1 MLARLAA
8 VAFAAFVS
16 SHPHGPA
23 TDRALRTAAKTGPMQ
38 DAPPETA
45 LPPARCGDVRAIV
58 TRALGV
64 TPSGGTATVRFTAPV
79 GGRRYLGCR
88 LTASGTFRP
97 WDAAQEPSSRF
108 TAAMEAAGWRE
119 DPDFTADGPDG
130 TTGAMRTGSRICFF
144 SFSWDGGDDDDTA
157 AASANT
163 RRAPLP
169 YSVEIHCADE
179 RSAR

>member
-1 MLARLAA
+1 MLAA
-8 VAFAAFVS
+8 VAFAAILS
-16 SHPHGPA
+16 SHPHGAA
-23 TDRALRTAAKTGPMQ
+23 TNRTLPTSAKTWPMQ

-45 LPPARCGDVRAIV
+45 YPPARCDDVRAIA

-64 TPSGGTATVRFTAPV
+64 TPSGGTATVDFIAPV
-79 GGRRYLGCR
+79 GGRRYVGCR
-88 LTASGTFRP
+88 MTASGTFRP

-108 TAAMEAAGWRE
+108 TAAMEAAGWHE

-130 TTGAMRTGSRICFF
+130 TMGAMRTGSRICFF
-144 SFSWDGGDDDDTA
+144 SFSWDGGDHDDTVA
-157 AASANT
+157 ATANP

-169 YSVEIHCADE
+169 YSVEIDCADE